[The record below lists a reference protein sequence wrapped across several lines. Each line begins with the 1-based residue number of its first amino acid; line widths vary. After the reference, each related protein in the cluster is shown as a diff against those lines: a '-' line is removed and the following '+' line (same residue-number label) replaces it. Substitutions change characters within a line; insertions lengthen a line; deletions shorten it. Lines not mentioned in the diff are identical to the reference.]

1 MLQET
6 VSRLYLIASGAPHE
20 NTSQTHDQS
29 SVHAFNILK
38 AIFSDASLAG
48 DLFSHLG
55 RMVQLVI
62 TCFESA
68 SWAIRNAAAQV
79 ASEYCSFFLNF
90 FYLYFIFFFQSCHSW
105 YQNRLFLY
113 TVKCLFGLL
122 VQFYL
127 SGVSN
132 YIVKILSLSFLLVS
146 LQCCVLFLL
155 SMPLLLLISWLHRL
169 LLLLVGEK
177 WCSIV

>member
-1 MLQET
+1 MKKIVLMQDKMLQET

-90 FYLYFIFFFQSCHSW
+90 FYLYIIFFS
-105 YQNRLFLY
+105 
-113 TVKCLFGLL
+113 K
-122 VQFYL
+122 
-127 SGVSN
+127 
-132 YIVKILSLSFLLVS
+132 LSFLVSKYTFLVHS
-146 LQCCVLFLL
+146 KMSIWTASPV
-155 SMPLLLLISWLHRL
+155 LLIRSQ
-169 LLLLVGEK
+169 
-177 WCSIV
+177 

>member
-1 MLQET
+1 MKKIVLMQDKMLQET
-6 VSRLYLIASGAPHE
+6 VSRLYLIASGALHE

-90 FYLYFIFFFQSCHSW
+90 FYLYIIFFS
-105 YQNRLFLY
+105 
-113 TVKCLFGLL
+113 K
-122 VQFYL
+122 
-127 SGVSN
+127 
-132 YIVKILSLSFLLVS
+132 LSFLVSKYTFLVHS
-146 LQCCVLFLL
+146 KMSIWTASPV
-155 SMPLLLLISWLHRL
+155 LLIRSQ
-169 LLLLVGEK
+169 
-177 WCSIV
+177 